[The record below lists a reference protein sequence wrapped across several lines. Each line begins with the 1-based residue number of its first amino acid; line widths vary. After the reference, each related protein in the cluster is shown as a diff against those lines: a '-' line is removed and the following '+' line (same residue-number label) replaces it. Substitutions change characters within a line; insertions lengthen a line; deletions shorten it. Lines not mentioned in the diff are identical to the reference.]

1 MALLKR
7 EEILG
12 AGDLPTETV
21 AVPEWG
27 GEVIVKTMMAAERDA
42 WEAANVKGR
51 GKSARLEMVNIR
63 ARLVAA
69 TVVDEAGALLFKP
82 GDVEALGAKSGAAM
96 DRVFAA
102 AMKLNGLS
110 DRDLEELEK
119 N

>member
-1 MALLKR
+1 MALLER

-12 AGDLPTETV
+12 ASDLPTATV

-51 GKSARLEMVNIR
+51 GKHARLEMVNIR
-63 ARLVAA
+63 ARLAAA
-69 TVVDEAGALLFKP
+69 TVVDEAGALLFKQA
-82 GDVEALGAKSGAAM
+82 DVEALGAKS
-96 DRVFAA
+96 AA
-102 AMKLNGLS
+102 AVDRIFAVAMTLNGLS
-110 DRDLEELEK
+110 DKDLEELEK